1 MSTVPHSAII
11 LFAHGARDP
20 EWAVPFRRIAA
31 RLRAARPDLPVRLA
45 FLELMQPAL
54 ADAVAG
60 MAADGIKRITLVPLF
75 LAQGGH
81 LKEDLP
87 RLLDDIRRSHPGVT
101 IDVTQAI
108 GDSEVLTAAIAD
120 WALAEHLSFTTQA
133 VAPSSASKTAR
144 PDCKSR

>member
-1 MSTVPHSAII
+1 VSPAPHSAII

-20 EWAVPFRRIAA
+20 QWAAPFRRMVA
-31 RLRAARPDLPVRLA
+31 RLRAARPDLPVQLA

-120 WALAEHLSFTTQA
+120 WALAQHLSLTT
-133 VAPSSASKTAR
+133 
-144 PDCKSR
+144 

>member
-1 MSTVPHSAII
+1 MTTKSSII

-20 EWAVPFRRIAA
+20 EWAAPFQRIAA
-31 RLRAARPDLPVRLA
+31 RLREARPNLPVQLA

-60 MAADGIKRITLVPLF
+60 MAADGITRITLVPLF

-87 RLLDDIRRSHPGVT
+87 RLLDDVRRRYPGVT

-108 GDSEVLTAAIAD
+108 GDSEVLTATIAD
-120 WALAEHLSFTTQA
+120 WALAQHLSFTI
-133 VAPSSASKTAR
+133 
-144 PDCKSR
+144 

>member
-1 MSTVPHSAII
+1 MKTRSAII

-20 EWAVPFRRIAA
+20 EWAAPFRRIAA
-31 RLRAARPDLPVRLA
+31 LLREARSNLPVQLA

-54 ADAVAG
+54 ADAVAA
-60 MAADGIKRITLVPLF
+60 MAAEGVTRITLVPLF

-87 RLLDDIRRSHPGVT
+87 RLLDDIRRGHPGVT

-108 GDSEVLTAAIAD
+108 GDSEVLTTAIAD
-120 WALAEHLSFTTQA
+120 WALAQHTSLTT
-133 VAPSSASKTAR
+133 
-144 PDCKSR
+144 

>member
-1 MSTVPHSAII
+1 MTTRSSII

-20 EWAVPFRRIAA
+20 EWAAPFRRIAA
-31 RLRAARPDLPVRLA
+31 RLRAARPNLPVQLA

-60 MAADGIKRITLVPLF
+60 MAADGITRITLVPLF

-87 RLLDDIRRSHPGVT
+87 RLLDEIRRNHRGVT
-101 IDVTQAI
+101 IDVTPAI
-108 GDSEVLTAAIAD
+108 GDSEVLTSAIAD
-120 WALAEHLSFTTQA
+120 WALAQHLSFST
-133 VAPSSASKTAR
+133 
-144 PDCKSR
+144 

>member
-1 MSTVPHSAII
+1 MATRSSII

-20 EWAVPFRRIAA
+20 EWAAPFRRIAA
-31 RLRAARPDLPVRLA
+31 RLRQARPNLPVQLA
-45 FLELMQPAL
+45 FLELMRPAL

-60 MAADGIKRITLVPLF
+60 MAAEGVTRITLVPLF

-87 RLLDDIRRSHPGVT
+87 RLLEDIHHSHPGIT

-108 GDSEVLTAAIAD
+108 GDSEVLSSAIAD
-120 WALAEHLSFTTQA
+120 WALAQHLSFTA
-133 VAPSSASKTAR
+133 
-144 PDCKSR
+144 

>member
-1 MSTVPHSAII
+1 LITAPHSAVI

-20 EWAVPFRRIAA
+20 EWAAPFRRIVA
-31 RLRAARPDLPVRLA
+31 RLRAARPGLPVQLA

-54 ADAVAG
+54 ADAVAD
-60 MAADGIKRITLVPLF
+60 MAADGITRITLVPLF

-87 RLLDDIRRSHPGVT
+87 RLLDDIRRSHPGVR

-108 GDSEVLTAAIAD
+108 GDSEALTAAIAD
-120 WALAEHLSFTTQA
+120 WALAQHLSFTT
-133 VAPSSASKTAR
+133 
-144 PDCKSR
+144 

>member
-1 MSTVPHSAII
+1 LI

-20 EWAVPFRRIAA
+20 EWAVPVRRVAA
-31 RLRAARPDLPVRLA
+31 RLREARPNLPVQLA

-60 MAADGIKRITLVPLF
+60 MAADGITRITLVPLF

-87 RLLDDIRRSHPGVT
+87 RLLNDVRRSHPGVT

-120 WALAEHLSFTTQA
+120 WALAQHLSFT
-133 VAPSSASKTAR
+133 V
-144 PDCKSR
+144 

>member
-1 MSTVPHSAII
+1 MATRSSII

-20 EWAVPFRRIAA
+20 EWAAPFRRIAA
-31 RLRAARPDLPVRLA
+31 RLRQARPNLPVQLA
-45 FLELMQPAL
+45 FLELMRPAL

-60 MAADGIKRITLVPLF
+60 MAAEGVTRITLVPLF

-87 RLLDDIRRSHPGVT
+87 RLLEDICHSHPGIT

-108 GDSEVLTAAIAD
+108 GDSEVLSSAIAD
-120 WALAEHLSFTTQA
+120 WALAQHLSFTA
-133 VAPSSASKTAR
+133 
-144 PDCKSR
+144 

>member
-1 MSTVPHSAII
+1 MSTAPNSAII

-20 EWAVPFRRIAA
+20 EWAAPFRRIAA
-31 RLRAARPDLPVRLA
+31 RLRESSPNLPVQLA

-54 ADAVAG
+54 ADAVAR
-60 MAADGIKRITLVPLF
+60 MAADGITRITLVPLF

-101 IDVTQAI
+101 IDVSQAI

-120 WALAEHLSFTTQA
+120 WALAQHLSLTT
-133 VAPSSASKTAR
+133 
-144 PDCKSR
+144 

>member
-1 MSTVPHSAII
+1 MSTAPHSAII

-20 EWAVPFRRIAA
+20 EWAAPFRRIAT
-31 RLRAARPDLPVRLA
+31 RLRAARPGLPVQLV

-60 MAADGIKRITLVPLF
+60 MAADGITRITLVPLF

-87 RLLDDIRRSHPGVT
+87 RLLDDIRRSHAGIT

-120 WALAEHLSFTTQA
+120 WALAQHLSFTT
-133 VAPSSASKTAR
+133 
-144 PDCKSR
+144 

>member
-1 MSTVPHSAII
+1 MATRSSII

-20 EWAVPFRRIAA
+20 EWAAPFRRIAA
-31 RLRAARPDLPVRLA
+31 RLRQARPNLPVQLA
-45 FLELMQPAL
+45 FLELMRPAL

-60 MAADGIKRITLVPLF
+60 MAAEGVTRITLVPLF

-87 RLLDDIRRSHPGVT
+87 RLLEDIRHSHPGIT

-108 GDSEVLTAAIAD
+108 GDSEVLSSAIAD
-120 WALAEHLSFTTQA
+120 WALAQHLSFTA
-133 VAPSSASKTAR
+133 
-144 PDCKSR
+144 

>member
-1 MSTVPHSAII
+1 MV
-11 LFAHGARDP
+11 
-20 EWAVPFRRIAA
+20 A
-31 RLRAARPDLPVRLA
+31 RLRAARPDLPVQLA

-101 IDVTQAI
+101 IDVSQAI

-120 WALAEHLSFTTQA
+120 WALAQHLSLTT
-133 VAPSSASKTAR
+133 
-144 PDCKSR
+144 

>member
-1 MSTVPHSAII
+1 MTTRSSII

-20 EWAVPFRRIAA
+20 EWAAPFHRIAA
-31 RLRAARPDLPVRLA
+31 RLREVRPNMPVRLA

-60 MAADGIKRITLVPLF
+60 LAAEGITRITLVPLF

-87 RLLDDIRRSHPGVT
+87 RLLDEIRRRHRGVT
-101 IDVTQAI
+101 IDVTPAI
-108 GDSEVLTAAIAD
+108 GDSEALTSAIAD
-120 WALAEHLSFTTQA
+120 WALAQHLSFAT
-133 VAPSSASKTAR
+133 
-144 PDCKSR
+144 

>member
-1 MSTVPHSAII
+1 LSTAPQSAII

-20 EWAVPFRRIAA
+20 VWAAPLRRIAA
-31 RLRAARPDLPVRLA
+31 RLREARPNLPVQLA

-60 MAADGIKRITLVPLF
+60 MAADGITRITLVPLF

-87 RLLDDIRRSHPGVT
+87 GLLDEIRRSHPGVS
-101 IDVTQAI
+101 IDLAQAI

-120 WALAEHLSFTTQA
+120 WALAQHLSFNA
-133 VAPSSASKTAR
+133 
-144 PDCKSR
+144 

>member
-1 MSTVPHSAII
+1 MSPAPHSAII

-20 EWAVPFRRIAA
+20 EWAAPFRRMVA
-31 RLRAARPDLPVRLA
+31 RLRAARPDLPVQLA

-101 IDVTQAI
+101 IDVSQAI

-120 WALAEHLSFTTQA
+120 WALAQHLSLTT
-133 VAPSSASKTAR
+133 
-144 PDCKSR
+144 

>member
-1 MSTVPHSAII
+1 MTTKSSII

-20 EWAVPFRRIAA
+20 EWAAPFQRIAA
-31 RLRAARPDLPVRLA
+31 RLREARPNLPVQLA

-60 MAADGIKRITLVPLF
+60 MAADGITRITLVPLF
-75 LAQGGH
+75 LAQGSH

-87 RLLDDIRRSHPGVT
+87 RLLDDVRRRYPSVT

-108 GDSEVLTAAIAD
+108 GDSEVLTATIAD
-120 WALAEHLSFTTQA
+120 WALAQHLSFTI
-133 VAPSSASKTAR
+133 
-144 PDCKSR
+144 

>member
-1 MSTVPHSAII
+1 MATRSSII

-20 EWAVPFRRIAA
+20 EWAAPFRRIAA
-31 RLRAARPDLPVRLA
+31 RLREGRPKMRVQLA

-60 MAADGIKRITLVPLF
+60 MAAAGVTRITLVPLF

-87 RLLDDIRRSHPGVT
+87 RLLDDIRRGHPGVT

-108 GDSEVLTAAIAD
+108 GDSEVLTSAIAD
-120 WALAEHLSFTTQA
+120 WALARHLSFTA
-133 VAPSSASKTAR
+133 
-144 PDCKSR
+144 